1 MEIVLDTNILISS
14 LLKEGLTR
22 KIILISPFE
31 MHTLEFANYEMDV
44 HKEELLLKSKL
55 DEKSYDLLKEV
66 IFDRVNLVPL
76 EEIEAFRGIAEEIM
90 GDIDIDDSP
99 FLALAMSL
107 KCPIW
112 SNDVHFKRQ
121 NVVKA
126 FSTKERSWNS
136 IRRNRPDLKN
146 AAGEP
151 NIYHK
156 TSNLT
161 HNAHRIPF
169 GRARK

>member
-1 MEIVLDTNILISS
+1 MEIVLDTNILVSS

-31 MHTLEFANYEMDV
+31 MYTLDFANYEMDV
-44 HKEELLLKSKL
+44 HKEELQLKSKL

-76 EEIEAFRGIAEEIM
+76 EEIEAFRGVAEEIM

-107 KCPIW
+107 NCPIW
-112 SNDVHFKRQ
+112 SNDGHFKRQ

-126 FSTKERSWNS
+126 FSTKELLS
-136 IRRNRPDLKN
+136 LLETK
-146 AAGEP
+146 
-151 NIYHK
+151 
-156 TSNLT
+156 
-161 HNAHRIPF
+161 
-169 GRARK
+169 